1 MYERK
6 ITMAELTNQK
16 HYLDHAGLVALIKNI
31 KAADAADKLALE
43 KVIGVKN
50 AEGTAVALTVG
61 TGETAQTYTD
71 MKSYVDAVIASVN
84 GDASALTNRVK
95 ANEDAIAL
103 LNDDAETV
111 GSVAAAVK
119 AEADRIDAIVGTPA
133 EGKTIQGEIEDITK
147 EGGAID
153 VAVQAEADRI
163 DGVIGDWSV
172 PASEGVEAVAG
183 SGLCK
188 EIEDKLADV
197 NSDATALEARVKAN
211 EDALGVINSTDATKE
226 GSLAKNLADA
236 KAYTDAAEARLLG
249 SDELAESLNS
259 IKDIVDYITKSDD
272 KEGVTNLFEMVTANG
287 AAIAAEETARKA
299 QIGDLGKVGEGED
312 AADQTVKGYV
322 DAEIA
327 KVNSAVDGLDA
338 TVGSTTVEEGK
349 HVAVQVVEEA
359 GVLTGLTVTEDDI
372 ASAALLGK
380 KDDAKTAETAFGYIA
395 KEADRAA
402 TEEGAIRTLIGTVPA
417 SVGETATENVV
428 DYVDA
433 KVAAA
438 NAVVTALNATESGKD
453 TLEQVT
459 VTVTQAGGKI
469 TKVDV
474 ACALEPCSADDI
486 NALFDQVEA

>member
-1 MYERK
+1 
-6 ITMAELTNQK
+6 MAVTQDNTK

-50 AEGTAVALTVG
+50 AEGAAVALTVG

-84 GDASALTNRVK
+84 GDASALKNRVK

-103 LNDDAETV
+103 LNDDAETA

-133 EGKTIQGEIEDITK
+133 EGKTIQAEIVDITK

-153 VAVQAEADRI
+153 VAVKAEADRI
-163 DGVIGDWSV
+163 DGVIGAWSTG
-172 PASEGVEAVAG
+172 EGETAVAG
-183 SGLCK
+183 TGLRK

-197 NSDATALEARVKAN
+197 NSDAADLEARVKAN
-211 EDALGVINSTDATKE
+211 EDALDIVNGEATQD
-226 GSLAKNLADA
+226 GSIAKALADA
-236 KAYTDAAEARLLG
+236 KAYTDTAEARLLG

-259 IKDIVDYITKSDD
+259 IKEIVDYITASDD

-287 AAIAAEETARKA
+287 QAITAEETARKA

-338 TVGSTTVEEGK
+338 DFTGDKAVTSTDGKVTVALK
-349 HVAVQVVEEA
+349 EEA
-359 GVLTGLTVTEDDI
+359 GVITTVGVTTNDI
-372 ASAALLGK
+372 ASAELLGTK
-380 KDDAKTAETAFGYIA
+380 EDAKTAETAFGYIA
-395 KEADRAA
+395 KEAARAA
-402 TEEGAIRTLIGTVPA
+402 TEEGEIRTLIGTVPA

-474 ACALEPCSADDI
+474 ACALEPCSEADI
-486 NALFDQVEA
+486 NALFVEVNPDATPAS

>member
-1 MYERK
+1 
-6 ITMAELTNQK
+6 MAALTNQK
-16 HYLDHAGLVALIKNI
+16 HYLDHEGLVALIKNI

-71 MKSYVDAVIASVN
+71 MKSYVDAVIDSVN
-84 GDASALTNRVK
+84 GDASALTTRVA
-95 ANEDAIAL
+95 ANEAAIKV
-103 LNDDAETV
+103 LNNVDGSAESPV
-111 GSVAAAVK
+111 AGSVAAAVK

-183 SGLCK
+183 SGLRK

-197 NSDATALEARVKAN
+197 NSDAADLEARVKAN
-211 EDALGVINSTDATKE
+211 EDALDIVNGEATQD
-226 GSLAKNLADA
+226 GSIAKALADA
-236 KAYTDAAEARLLG
+236 KAYTDTAEARLLG

-287 AAIAAEETARKA
+287 QAIADEETARKA
-299 QIGDLGKVGEGED
+299 QIGNLGKVSAEEG
-312 AADQTVKGYV
+312 AADHTVKSYV

-338 TVGSTTVEEGK
+338 TVGSQTIAEGK
-349 HVAVQVVEEA
+349 HVAVEVVEEA
-359 GVLTGLTVTEDDI
+359 GKLTGLTVTEDDI
-372 ASAALLGK
+372 ASAALLGATT
-380 KDDAKTAETAFGYIA
+380 DAKTAQTAFGFIA

-402 TEEGAIRTLIGTVPA
+402 TEEGAIRTLIGTVPE
-417 SVGETATENVV
+417 SVGETTTENVV

-469 TKVDV
+469 TGVTV
-474 ACALEPCSADDI
+474 ACALEPCSEADI
-486 NALFDQVEA
+486 NALFEQVEA